1 MKIGPREK
9 LIVWILVAVV
19 VVIGLAAGLVVPQI
33 GRLGEIGRD
42 ISEKDGQVA
51 AAMGLVAVREQS
63 KNRVAET
70 DAKWVRMAN
79 LIPEGPDLPSL
90 IVEFQDSAFAS
101 GVQLI
106 GVTPSEM
113 EPMATYYVIPVQV
126 EVLGTWA
133 DTVDFL
139 QRIGRL
145 NRGIRIVA
153 LNAKP
158 TDNDQD
164 ATRENEIIPDY
175 AEHTKIDVEAYMMPS
190 SVGTAT
196 PSAAA
201 SSTPA
206 Q

>member
-33 GRLGEIGRD
+33 GQLGGVAREISD
-42 ISEKDGQVA
+42 KDAQVSA
-51 AAMGLVAVREQS
+51 AKGLVAVREQS

-70 DAKWVRMAN
+70 DAKWMRMAN
-79 LIPEGPDLPSL
+79 LVPEGPDLPSL

-106 GVTPSEM
+106 GVTPSDIS
-113 EPMATYYVIPVQV
+113 PKTTYYAIPVQL

-139 QRIGRL
+139 HRIGRL

-153 LNAKP
+153 IDAKS
-158 TDNDQD
+158 TDNDEV
-164 ATRENEIIPDY
+164 ATKENEIIPDY
-175 AEHTKIDVEAYMMPS
+175 AEQTKIDVEAYMIPS
-190 SVGTAT
+190 SVDSAT

>member
-1 MKIGPREK
+1 MKIGPREQ
-9 LIVWILVAVV
+9 LIVWVLVAVV
-19 VVIGLAAGLVVPQI
+19 VVIGLAAGLVFPQI
-33 GRLGEIGRD
+33 GRLSDIARD
-42 ISEKDGQVA
+42 ISEQDAQVA
-51 AAMGLVAVREQS
+51 EAKRLVAVREQS

-70 DAKWVRMAN
+70 DAKWMRMAN

-90 IVEFQDSAFAS
+90 IVELQDAAFAS

-106 GVTPSEM
+106 GVTPSDM
-113 EPMATYYVIPVQV
+113 DATPTYYTIPVQV

-139 QRIGRL
+139 QRMGRL
-145 NRGIRIVA
+145 NRGIRVVS

-158 TDNDQD
+158 TNNDESSVK
-164 ATRENEIIPDY
+164 ENEIIPDY
-175 AEHTKIDVEAYMMPS
+175 AERTTVNVEAYMIPS
-190 SVGTAT
+190 SEGSAT

-201 SSTPA
+201 SSTPG

>member
-33 GRLGEIGRD
+33 GQLGGVAREISD
-42 ISEKDGQVA
+42 KDAQVA
-51 AAMGLVAVREQS
+51 AAKGLVAVREQS

-70 DAKWVRMAN
+70 DAKWMRMAN

-106 GVTPSEM
+106 GVTPSDIS
-113 EPMATYYVIPVQV
+113 PKTTYYAIPVQV

-153 LNAKP
+153 IDAKP
-158 TDNDQD
+158 TDNDEV
-164 ATRENEIIPDY
+164 ATKENEIIPDY
-175 AEHTKIDVEAYMMPS
+175 AEQTKIDVEAYMIPS
-190 SVGTAT
+190 STDTAT
-196 PSAAA
+196 PSATA